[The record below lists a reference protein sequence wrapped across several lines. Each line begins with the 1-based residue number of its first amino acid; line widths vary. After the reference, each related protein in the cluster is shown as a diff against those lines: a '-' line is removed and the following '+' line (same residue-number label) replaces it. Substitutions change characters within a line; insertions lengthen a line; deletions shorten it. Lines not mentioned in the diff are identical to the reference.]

1 MNSWSILVFL
11 FLTLITLL
19 NVKSD
24 DNGLILVDKGEDDDT
39 YVDNVEI
46 DSSKDFSPTVK
57 ETFVPTHEWQ
67 EIREGQGI
75 PAGLHVRIDMQTG
88 KKEAKLMEKTDT
100 SDSDSKEVDE
110 EKRIKFKLADDI
122 QDPSNNHEALKK
134 ALKNIKEDFNPTKLD
149 DGEIQTKFRS
159 MEEIK
164 KDLGDIKLG
173 VKTDIELIKGLFSQF
188 FSSKDEEEMSYILED
203 LEYYVHQYDN
213 AIDFV
218 SLDGLSKIVLPSLNS
233 TSKTV
238 RKMASYLVG
247 GAMQSNPTFQKASLE
262 AGLIPILLR
271 LSTLDPEPEV
281 STKSFYALSGLLR
294 NYPDA
299 QNAFLRQGGLD
310 ALSTIIG
317 STAREYQKL
326 RIKILTL
333 LDDLM
338 VERAFKDKAQYS
350 EIDLASRLRD
360 AGWCSILEQNLVM
373 PKQDRRSNRDDIL
386 SVVSEE
392 FPIRTEHDTIEKVIG
407 AMVRLRPTC
416 QHEFSSSIPLQRK
429 LSALGSHYR
438 ELWEK
443 ERAQQD
449 EGDQFF
455 SKLVQMI
462 DTLTSNNRTE
472 L

>member
-1 MNSWSILVFL
+1 LVFL
-11 FLTLITLL
+11 FLTLMTLL
-19 NVKSD
+19 NANSD
-24 DNGLILVDKGEDDDT
+24 QGLIVVDQGEDEDS
-39 YVDNVEI
+39 YVENVDI
-46 DSSKDFSPTVK
+46 DSSKDFSPTNK
-57 ETFVPTHEWQ
+57 EVFIPTHEWQ
-67 EIREGQGI
+67 EIKEGQGI
-75 PAGLHVRIDMQTG
+75 PAGLHVRVDMQTG
-88 KKEAKLMEKTDT
+88 KKEAKLLEKTDG
-100 SDSDSKEVDE
+100 DSKEVED
-110 EKRIKFKLADDI
+110 KKIKFKLPEEVQEDTE
-122 QDPSNNHEALKK
+122 SKHEALKK
-134 ALKNIKEDFNPTKLD
+134 ALKKIKEDYNPAKLE
-149 DGEIQTKFRS
+149 DGEIKTKFRS
-159 MEEIK
+159 MDEIK
-164 KDLGDIKLG
+164 KDLGDLNLG
-173 VKTDIELIKGLFSQF
+173 IKTDIELIKSLFDQF
-188 FSSKDEEEMSYILED
+188 LSSKDEEETSYILED
-203 LEYYVHQYDN
+203 LEYYVHKYDN
-213 AIDFV
+213 AIDFL

-271 LSTLDPEPEV
+271 LTTLDPEPEV

-294 NYPDA
+294 NFPDA

-317 STAREYQKL
+317 STAREYQRL

-333 LDDLM
+333 LDDLV
-338 VERAFKDKAQYS
+338 VEREFKDNVQYN
-350 EIDLASRLRD
+350 EIDLESRLRD

-407 AMVRLRPTC
+407 AMVRLHPTC
-416 QHEFSSSIPLQRK
+416 QQEFSSSIPLQRK
-429 LSALGSHYR
+429 LSTLGSHYR

-443 ERAQQD
+443 ERAQPEQE

-462 DTLTSNNRTE
+462 DTLTSVNRTE